1 MILLS
6 EPQPS
11 QASKSAT
18 AAAESFIGRV
28 KAQGERSRRRLVSP
42 SDFIA
47 EEIARL
53 ITCGAFESGD
63 RLREAEMAE
72 RFNVSRTIIRE
83 AFSQLKKSG
92 LIDSARARGV
102 RVAVLTPDHV
112 LDLYEVRSVLL
123 MLAARRAVERAD
135 RACGEALEEGVPI
148 LKALAAE
155 PSTSLS
161 LFLGVHT
168 FLGSAVV
175 VAAGNPELTETLT
188 ASRYTSVALPPERA
202 HRGKTAGPG
211 HNWVAFADAFR
222 KGDGSRAT
230 QIIQAMVEESRAEL
244 LRQLAGPRPERS
256 PAGPPPRPETAEQLR
271 DCIQS
276 GPRVAS
282 PQRENTRGG
291 LL

>member
-188 ASRYTSVALPPERA
+188 AVDTRLSLYHLSARTAERRLALA
-202 HRGKTAGPG
+202 T
-211 HNWVAFADAFR
+211 NWVAFADAFR

-244 LRQLAGPRPERS
+244 LRQLGW
-256 PAGPPPRPETAEQLR
+256 PETRAL
-271 DCIQS
+271 
-276 GPRVAS
+276 PRWS
-282 PQRENTRGG
+282 PT
-291 LL
+291 LP